1 MLYEGI
7 HMSDEQVQQPSD
19 DSRIT
24 RLSSLPPRPA
34 ASDEMGYDLSD
45 AASGDNVVREYEQRY
60 SAAREP
66 KAKIKAMPRSYSTA
80 HVSEEERMW
89 AAAAHASAWLT
100 LLGGIVTIGAII
112 PLSIFVPLAI
122 YFVFRKKSDFVAFHA
137 LQAFVLQLLG
147 TVGALVLLLVGGTI
161 WTVGMVVS
169 ALLVMVLIGVVLVPL
184 WGVIGI
190 ALLLVVLAL
199 PFAMLFYSAVAG
211 YRTYRG
217 EDYRYP
223 FIAQWVDRQLAG
235 GLLNAA

>member
-1 MLYEGI
+1 
-7 HMSDEQVQQPSD
+7 MSDEQVYQPSD

-34 ASDEMGYDLSD
+34 ASDAAPGHDLSTPASDD
-45 AASGDNVVREYEQRY
+45 AVVREYEQRY
-60 SAAREP
+60 TAAREP

-112 PLSIFVPLAI
+112 PLSIFVPLVI

-169 ALLVMVLIGVVLVPL
+169 ALLVMVLVGVILVPL

-223 FIAQWVDRQLAG
+223 FIARWVDRQLAG
-235 GLLNAA
+235 GLLNAT